1 MLDLEWP
8 IMYPCVFYML
18 LYVKALKCHAC
29 LFTAFLNC
37 HYVCHEFTTIMHEPF
52 SKISVVVVD
61 TEFCTLYDSSP
72 PSPMM
77 LEL

>member
-1 MLDLEWP
+1 
-8 IMYPCVFYML
+8 MYPCVFYML

-37 HYVCHEFTTIMHEPF
+37 QCVCHEFTTIMHEPF
-52 SKISVVVVD
+52 SKILVVVVD
-61 TEFCTLYDSSP
+61 IAFFTPYDSSP
-72 PSPMM
+72 RSPMM